1 MNSELPRNSS
11 ATIRVNKKL
20 HTQFKRELIRNPRY
34 KGMSQGD
41 AVERLMLRVV
51 NNQPV

>member
-41 AVERLMLRVV
+41 AFEKLMFRITSNKTV
-51 NNQPV
+51 